1 MNTIAK
7 AKGLLVEPGKTWDTI
22 AAEPMTLGGVFTSY
36 VLPLAAIPSIGSAI
50 GTFLGGN
57 LPNIAEL
64 VISYV
69 VAVVSVLIMGKIM
82 SPLAARFGASPDAN
96 AGMKLAAF
104 APTGAWVGGL
114 ALIVPSIGGLLA
126 LVGALYTLYLFYDG
140 AQRLFPVHTVPANL
154 SELDQ
159 EFYDAAQRMFPATQK
174 KARML
179 GFSAV
184 LASILL
190 NMLIGLGVGI
200 LAS

>member
-1 MNTIAK
+1 MNILAK
-7 AKGLLVEPGKTWDTI
+7 AKGLLVEPGKTWVAI
-22 AAEPMTLGGVFTSY
+22 AAEPMTLGGAFAGY
-36 VLPLAAIPSIGSAI
+36 VLPLAAIPSIASAI

-57 LPNIAEL
+57 LPNFGEL
-64 VISYV
+64 AFSYV
-69 VAVVSVLIMGKIM
+69 IAVVSVLIMGKIM
-82 SPLAARFGASPDAN
+82 SPLAARFGATPDGN

-114 ALIVPSIGGLLA
+114 ALIVPSIGGPLA

-140 AQRLFPVHTVPANL
+140 AQRLFPVAPV
-154 SELDQ
+154 
-159 EFYDAAQRMFPATQK
+159 
-174 KARML
+174 KARLL

-200 LAS
+200 LFA

>member
-1 MNTIAK
+1 MTCPRGKGQRNIPPRNGGGSGMNIIAK
-7 AKGLLVEPGKTWDTI
+7 AKGLLIEPGKTWDAI
-22 AAEPMTLGGVFTSY
+22 AAEPMTLGGVLTSY

-57 LPNIAEL
+57 LPNFGEL

-69 VAVVSVLIMGKIM
+69 IAVVSVLIMGKIM
-82 SPLAARFGASPDAN
+82 PPLAARFGATPDAD

-104 APTGAWVGGL
+104 APTGAWLGGL
-114 ALIVPSIGGLLA
+114 ALIVPSLGGFLA
-126 LVGALYTLYLFYDG
+126 LIGALYTLYLFYDG
-140 AQRLFPVHTVPANL
+140 AQRLFPV
-154 SELDQ
+154 
-159 EFYDAAQRMFPATQK
+159 AQV

-190 NMLIGLGVGI
+190 NMLIGLAVGI
-200 LAS
+200 LSA

>member
-1 MNTIAK
+1 MNLFAW
-7 AKGLLVEPGKTWDTI
+7 AKGLLVEPGKTWAMI
-22 AAEPMTLGGVFTSY
+22 ASTPMTRMSLLAGY
-36 VLPLAAIPSIGSAI
+36 VLPCAALPSIASAI
-50 GTFLGGN
+50 GSFLGGN

-64 VISYV
+64 LISYA
-69 VAVVSVLIMGKIM
+69 VAVMSVLIMGKIM
-82 SPLAARFGASPDAN
+82 PPLAARFGASPNAE

-104 APTGAWVGGL
+104 APTGAWLGGL
-114 ALIVPSIGGLLA
+114 ALMVPSVGGFLA

-140 AQRLFPVHTVPANL
+140 AQRLFPV
-154 SELDQ
+154 
-159 EFYDAAQRMFPATQK
+159 AQV

-200 LAS
+200 LAR

>member
-1 MNTIAK
+1 MTCPRGKGQRNIAQTNAGGSGMNTIAR
-7 AKGLLVEPGKTWDTI
+7 AKGLLVEPGKTWDGI
-22 AAEPMTLGGVFTSY
+22 AAEPMSLGGVFTSY

-50 GTFLGGN
+50 GTFLAGN
-57 LPNIAEL
+57 MPNIAEL

-69 VAVVSVLIMGKIM
+69 IALASVLIMGKIM
-82 SPLAARFGASPDAN
+82 PPLAARFGATPDAE

-104 APTGAWVGGL
+104 APTGAGVGGL
-114 ALIVPSIGGLLA
+114 ALIVPSLGGFLA
-126 LVGALYTLYLFYDG
+126 LIGALYTLYLFYDG
-140 AQRLFPVHTVPANL
+140 AQRLFPV
-154 SELDQ
+154 
-159 EFYDAAQRMFPATQK
+159 AQV

-190 NMLIGLGVGI
+190 NMLIGLMVGI

>member
-7 AKGLLVEPGKTWDTI
+7 AKGLLVEPGKTWAAI
-22 AAEPMTLGGVFTSY
+22 AAEPMSLGGVFTSY

-57 LPNIAEL
+57 LPNFGEL
-64 VISYV
+64 LISYV
-69 VAVVSVLIMGKIM
+69 IAVVSVLIMGKIM
-82 SPLAARFGASPDAN
+82 PPLAARFGATPDAD

-104 APTGAWVGGL
+104 APTGAWLGGL
-114 ALIVPSIGGLLA
+114 ALIVPSLGGFLA
-126 LVGALYTLYLFYDG
+126 LIGALYTLYLFYDG
-140 AQRLFPVHTVPANL
+140 AQRLFPV
-154 SELDQ
+154 
-159 EFYDAAQRMFPATQK
+159 AQI

-190 NMLIGLGVGI
+190 NMLIGLAVGI
-200 LAS
+200 LSA

>member
-1 MNTIAK
+1 MTCPAGTCRRNIGSSNAGGSGMNTIAR
-7 AKGLLVEPGKTWDTI
+7 AKGLLMEPGKTWDGI
-22 AAEPMTLGGVFTSY
+22 AAERMTLGGVFAGY
-36 VLPLAAIPSIGSAI
+36 VLPMAAIPSIGSAI

-57 LPNIAEL
+57 LPNVAEL

-69 VAVVSVLIMGKIM
+69 IALASVLIMGKIM
-82 SPLAARFGASPDAN
+82 PPLAARFGATPDAE

-114 ALIVPSIGGLLA
+114 ALMVPSIGGLLA

-140 AQRLFPVHTVPANL
+140 AQRLFPV
-154 SELDQ
+154 
-159 EFYDAAQRMFPATQK
+159 AQV

-190 NMLIGLGVGI
+190 NMLIGLGVGMLI
-200 LAS
+200 A

>member
-1 MNTIAK
+1 MACPRGKGQRNIPQTNAEGSGMNILAK
-7 AKGLLVEPGKTWDTI
+7 AKGLLVEPGKTWDSI
-22 AAEPMTLGGVFTSY
+22 AAEPMTLGGVFAGY
-36 VLPLAAIPSIGSAI
+36 VLPLAAIPSIASAI

-57 LPNIAEL
+57 LPNFGEL
-64 VISYV
+64 AISYII
-69 VAVVSVLIMGKIM
+69 AVVSVLIMGKIM
-82 SPLAARFGASPDAN
+82 PPLAARFGAAPDGN

-126 LVGALYTLYLFYDG
+126 LAGALYTLYLFYDG
-140 AQRLFPVHTVPANL
+140 AQRLFPVEPI
-154 SELDQ
+154 
-159 EFYDAAQRMFPATQK
+159 

-190 NMLIGLGVGI
+190 NMLIGLGVGMLI
-200 LAS
+200 A

>member
-1 MNTIAK
+1 MNTIAR
-7 AKGLLVEPGKTWDTI
+7 AKGLLVEPGKTWDAI
-22 AAEPMTLGGVFTSY
+22 AAEPMTLPRVFAGY
-36 VLPLAAIPSIGSAI
+36 VLPLAALPSIASAI
-50 GTFLGGN
+50 GSFLGGN
-57 LPNIAEL
+57 LPNVAEL
-64 VISYV
+64 LISYA
-69 VAVVSVLIMGKIM
+69 VAVMSVLIMGKIM
-82 SPLAARFGASPDAN
+82 PPLAARFGASPNAE

-104 APTGAWVGGL
+104 APTGAWLGGL
-114 ALIVPSIGGLLA
+114 ALMVPSVGGFLA

-140 AQRLFPVHTVPANL
+140 AQRLFPV
-154 SELDQ
+154 
-159 EFYDAAQRMFPATQK
+159 AQV

>member
-7 AKGLLVEPGKTWDTI
+7 AKGLLMEPGKTWDAI
-22 AAEPMTLGGVFTSY
+22 AAEPMTLGGVFASY
-36 VLPLAAIPSIGSAI
+36 VLPLAAIPSIASAI

-57 LPNIAEL
+57 LPNFVEL
-64 VISYV
+64 AISYAIA
-69 VAVVSVLIMGKIM
+69 VASVLIMGKIM
-82 SPLAARFGASPDAN
+82 PPLAARFGASADGE

-104 APTGAWVGGL
+104 APTGAWVGGM

-126 LVGALYTLYLFYDG
+126 LVGALYTLFLFYDG
-140 AQRLFPVHTVPANL
+140 AQRLFPV
-154 SELDQ
+154 
-159 EFYDAAQRMFPATQK
+159 AQV

-190 NMLIGLGVGI
+190 NMLIGLAVGI
-200 LAS
+200 LSA

>member
-1 MNTIAK
+1 MACPRGKGQRNIPQTNAGGSGMNTIAK
-7 AKGLLVEPGKTWDTI
+7 AKGLLMEPGKTWDAI
-22 AAEPMTLGGVFTSY
+22 AAEPMTLGGVFAGY
-36 VLPLAAIPSIGSAI
+36 VLPLAALPSIASAI
-50 GTFLGGN
+50 GIFVGGN
-57 LPNIAEL
+57 VPNFAEL
-64 VISYV
+64 LISYAI
-69 VAVVSVLIMGKIM
+69 AVVSVLIMGKIM
-82 SPLAARFGASPDAN
+82 TPLAERFGATPDSN

-140 AQRLFPVHTVPANL
+140 AQRLFPVAPV
-154 SELDQ
+154 
-159 EFYDAAQRMFPATQK
+159 

-190 NMLIGLGVGI
+190 NMLIGLAVGM
-200 LAS
+200 LSA

>member
-1 MNTIAK
+1 MTCPRDKGQRNIPPRNRGGSGMNTIAK
-7 AKGLLVEPGKTWDTI
+7 AKGLLMEPGKTWDAI
-22 AAEPMTLGGVFTSY
+22 AAEPMTLGGVLTSY

-57 LPNIAEL
+57 LPNFGEL

-69 VAVVSVLIMGKIM
+69 IAVVSVLIMGKIM
-82 SPLAARFGASPDAN
+82 PPLAARFGATPDAD

-104 APTGAWVGGL
+104 APTGAWLGGL
-114 ALIVPSIGGLLA
+114 ALIVPSLGGFLA
-126 LVGALYTLYLFYDG
+126 LIGALYTLYLFYDG
-140 AQRLFPVHTVPANL
+140 AQRLFPV
-154 SELDQ
+154 
-159 EFYDAAQRMFPATQK
+159 AQI

-190 NMLIGLGVGI
+190 NMLIGLAVGI
-200 LAS
+200 LSA

>member
-1 MNTIAK
+1 MACPDGTWWRNIGQSSAGGSGMNTIAK
-7 AKGLLVEPGKTWDTI
+7 AKGLLVEPGKTWDGI
-22 AAEPMTLGGVFTSY
+22 AAEPMTSGGVFTGY

-57 LPNIAEL
+57 MPNVAEL
-64 VISYV
+64 AISYV

-126 LVGALYTLYLFYDG
+126 LVGALYTLYLFFDG
-140 AQRLFPVHTVPANL
+140 AQRLFPVEPI
-154 SELDQ
+154 
-159 EFYDAAQRMFPATQK
+159 

>member
-1 MNTIAK
+1 MTCPRGKGQRNIAQTNAGGSGMNTIAR
-7 AKGLLVEPGKTWDTI
+7 AKGLLVEPGKTWDGI
-22 AAEPMTLGGVFTSY
+22 AAEPMSLGGVFTSY

-50 GTFLGGN
+50 GTFLAGN
-57 LPNIAEL
+57 MPNIAEL

-69 VAVVSVLIMGKIM
+69 IALASVLIMGKIM
-82 SPLAARFGASPDAN
+82 PPLAARFGATPDAE

-114 ALIVPSIGGLLA
+114 ALIVPSLGGFLA
-126 LVGALYTLYLFYDG
+126 LIGALYTLYLFYDG
-140 AQRLFPVHTVPANL
+140 AQRLFPV
-154 SELDQ
+154 
-159 EFYDAAQRMFPATQK
+159 AQV

-200 LAS
+200 LAN

>member
-1 MNTIAK
+1 MTCPGGKGQRNIPPRNGGGSGMNIIAK
-7 AKGLLVEPGKTWDTI
+7 AKGLLIEPGKTWDAI
-22 AAEPMTLGGVFTSY
+22 AAEPMTLGGVLTSY

-57 LPNIAEL
+57 LPNFGEL

-69 VAVVSVLIMGKIM
+69 IAVVSVLIMGKIM
-82 SPLAARFGASPDAN
+82 PPLAARFGATPDAD

-104 APTGAWVGGL
+104 APTGAWLGGL
-114 ALIVPSIGGLLA
+114 ALIVPSLGGFLA
-126 LVGALYTLYLFYDG
+126 LIGALYTLYLFYDG
-140 AQRLFPVHTVPANL
+140 AQRLFPV
-154 SELDQ
+154 
-159 EFYDAAQRMFPATQK
+159 AQI

-190 NMLIGLGVGI
+190 NMLIGLAVGI
-200 LAS
+200 LSA

>member
-1 MNTIAK
+1 MTCPRGKGQRNIAQTNAGGSGMNTIAR
-7 AKGLLVEPGKTWDTI
+7 AKGLLVEPGKTWDGI
-22 AAEPMTLGGVFTSY
+22 AAEPMSLGGVFTSY

-50 GTFLGGN
+50 GTFLAGN
-57 LPNIAEL
+57 MPNIAEL

-69 VAVVSVLIMGKIM
+69 IALASVLIMGKIM
-82 SPLAARFGASPDAN
+82 PPLAARFGATPDAE

-114 ALIVPSIGGLLA
+114 ALIVPSLGGFLA
-126 LVGALYTLYLFYDG
+126 LIGALYTLYLFYDG
-140 AQRLFPVHTVPANL
+140 AQRLFPV
-154 SELDQ
+154 
-159 EFYDAAQRMFPATQK
+159 AQV

>member
-7 AKGLLVEPGKTWDTI
+7 AKGLLVEPGKTWDGI
-22 AAEPMTLGGVFTSY
+22 AAEPMSLGGVFTSY

-50 GTFLGGN
+50 GT
-57 LPNIAEL
+57 
-64 VISYV
+64 
-69 VAVVSVLIMGKIM
+69 KIM
-82 SPLAARFGASPDAN
+82 PPLAARFGATPDAE

-114 ALIVPSIGGLLA
+114 ALIVPSLGGFLA
-126 LVGALYTLYLFYDG
+126 LIGALYTLYLFYDG
-140 AQRLFPVHTVPANL
+140 AQRLFPV
-154 SELDQ
+154 
-159 EFYDAAQRMFPATQK
+159 AQV

>member
-1 MNTIAK
+1 MTCPRGKGQRNIAQTNAGGSGMNTIAR
-7 AKGLLVEPGKTWDTI
+7 AKGLLVEPGKTWDGI
-22 AAEPMTLGGVFTSY
+22 AAEPMSLGGVFTSY

-50 GTFLGGN
+50 GTFLAGN
-57 LPNIAEL
+57 MPNIAEL

-69 VAVVSVLIMGKIM
+69 IALASVLIMGKIM
-82 SPLAARFGASPDAN
+82 PPLAARFGATPDAE

-114 ALIVPSIGGLLA
+114 ALIVPSLGGFLA
-126 LVGALYTLYLFYDG
+126 LIGALYTLYLFYDG
-140 AQRLFPVHTVPANL
+140 AQRLFPV
-154 SELDQ
+154 
-159 EFYDAAQRMFPATQK
+159 AQV

-179 GFSAV
+179 GFSAA

>member
-1 MNTIAK
+1 MTCPGGTCRRNIAQSSVGGSGMNTIAR
-7 AKGLLVEPGKTWDTI
+7 AKGLLVEPGKTWDGI
-22 AAEPMTLGGVFTSY
+22 AAEPMSLGGVFTSY

-50 GTFLGGN
+50 GTFLAGN
-57 LPNIAEL
+57 MPNVAEL

-69 VAVVSVLIMGKIM
+69 IALASVLIMGKIM
-82 SPLAARFGASPDAN
+82 PPLAARFGASPDAE

-104 APTGAWVGGL
+104 APTGAWLGGL
-114 ALIVPSIGGLLA
+114 ALIVPSLGGFLA
-126 LVGALYTLYLFYDG
+126 LLGALYTLYLFYDG
-140 AQRLFPVHTVPANL
+140 AQRLFPV
-154 SELDQ
+154 
-159 EFYDAAQRMFPATQK
+159 AQV

-190 NMLIGLGVGI
+190 NMLIGLMVGM

>member
-7 AKGLLVEPGKTWDTI
+7 AKGLLVEPGKTWDGI
-22 AAEPMTLGGVFTSY
+22 AAEPMSLGGVFTSY

-82 SPLAARFGASPDAN
+82 SPLAARFGATPDAN

-114 ALIVPSIGGLLA
+114 ALIVPSLGGFLA
-126 LVGALYTLYLFYDG
+126 LIGALYTLYLFYDG
-140 AQRLFPVHTVPANL
+140 AQRLFPV
-154 SELDQ
+154 
-159 EFYDAAQRMFPATQK
+159 AQV

>member
-1 MNTIAK
+1 MTCPRGKGQRNIPQTNAGGSGMNIIAK
-7 AKGLLVEPGKTWDTI
+7 AKGLLVEPGKTWDGI
-22 AAEPMTLGGVFTSY
+22 AAEPMTLSGVFAGY
-36 VLPLAAIPSIGSAI
+36 VLPLAALPSIASAI

-57 LPNIAEL
+57 LPNFGEL
-64 VISYV
+64 AISYII
-69 VAVVSVLIMGKIM
+69 AVVSVLIMGKIM
-82 SPLAARFGASPDAN
+82 PPLAARFGAAPDGN

-126 LVGALYTLYLFYDG
+126 LAGALYTLYLFYDG
-140 AQRLFPVHTVPANL
+140 AQRLFPVEPV
-154 SELDQ
+154 
-159 EFYDAAQRMFPATQK
+159 

-190 NMLIGLGVGI
+190 NMLIGLGVGMLI
-200 LAS
+200 A

>member
-7 AKGLLVEPGKTWDTI
+7 AKGLLMEPGKTWDGI
-22 AAEPMTLGGVFTSY
+22 AAEPMTLGSVFTGY

-69 VAVVSVLIMGKIM
+69 IALASVLIMGKIM
-82 SPLAARFGASPDAN
+82 PPLAARFGAAPDGN

-114 ALIVPSIGGLLA
+114 ALIVPSVGGLLA
-126 LVGALYTLYLFYDG
+126 LVGALYTLFLFYDG
-140 AQRLFPVHTVPANL
+140 AQRLFPVAPV
-154 SELDQ
+154 
-159 EFYDAAQRMFPATQK
+159 

-190 NMLIGLGVGI
+190 NMLIGLAVGI
-200 LAS
+200 LFA